1 MILTPNKSKQKMQT
15 YKEDLVTVDIDN
27 ISGGDMSTMWNE
39 DGIRG
44 IVTSSLSNPTPAFIV
59 DNKMPQLGNRK
70 NVVILGLPDL
80 YPRPVKK
87 TNIIVSSSMKE
98 NMRIIPSKPS
108 VPKLAVLGPKQIL
121 DVKIQ
126 EPLRSLSTVVPKL
139 RPIIANKVDVSKNIS
154 VKKNKTALLTHQ
166 LKKALSADSNSSND
180 FSLTSR
186 ELSKSNENIYRIPK
200 LPLRPLPRKELEYY
214 KCTYCSIVFKTRHS
228 LMRHTQSMHLGICYV
243 CPYCAKGFDRRL
255 CLKKHLIEIH
265 TVCDPE
271 LTHVM
276 NLCIK
281 CVQNELKE
289 WMISSKIKDSP
300 EFSNNPSQAK
310 SHKNSYQ
317 MEQRE
322 ETDQDILIK
331 KKFSIDKEVKIIV
344 SRVSL
349 AEKFKEL
356 NETYEDNPLHT
367 EFEIKDEPIDFDD
380 FDVFQD

>member
-1 MILTPNKSKQKMQT
+1 MQT

-27 ISGGDMSTMWNE
+27 ISGGNMSTMWNE

-59 DNKMPQLGNRK
+59 DNNKMPQVGNRK
-70 NVVILGLPDL
+70 NVVILGFPDL

-98 NMRIIPSKPS
+98 NIRIIPSKPS
-108 VPKLAVLGPKQIL
+108 VPELAMLGPKQIL

-126 EPLRSLSTVVPKL
+126 EPLRSLSTVVPKFS
-139 RPIIANKVDVSKNIS
+139 RPIIANVEVSKNIS

-166 LKKALSADSNSSND
+166 LKKALAQSADSNSSND

-186 ELSKSNENIYRIPK
+186 ELPTSNENLYRIPK

-255 CLKKHLIEIH
+255 CLKRHLSEIH
-265 TVCDPE
+265 TLCDPE

-289 WMISSKIKDSP
+289 WMKSSKIKDIP
-300 EFSNNPSQAK
+300 EYSNNPSQSK
-310 SHKNSYQ
+310 SQKNPYQ
-317 MEQRE
+317 MEQMK
-322 ETDQDILIK
+322 ETDQDTLIK
-331 KKFSIDKEVKIIV
+331 KKFSIDKEVKIV
-344 SRVSL
+344 LSNVSL
-349 AEKFKEL
+349 GEKIKEL

-367 EFEIKDEPIDFDD
+367 EFEIKDEPMDFDD